1 VATSA
6 GTTVQFAVKAVQRPF
21 GWFLILVGLGFAVI
35 FGLQFPHSEKLD
47 AISIIEF
54 IRRTGDP
61 WITKFA
67 SWVGKE
73 WPAPESSV
81 SFIPLVLALAIWG
94 AKVAADAAFLQTSRA
109 LGKMLGGARA
119 PSKTG
124 VYSTGTSGFGD
135 FSAVPADSERS
146 REDLLK
152 RYRELEDALKTARRK
167 RCAFLSVDVVGSTTM
182 KQGETET
189 AISATFQAY
198 EEMLRDIFEQHA
210 AWKSAWTPDGV
221 MVCFLHL
228 DLAVAAGQRVLQSLR
243 EFNQKHNKLRTS
255 FRVRSG
261 LNEGEVAI
269 FEDSKLEKV
278 VDHTI
283 DVAGHM
289 QKEGRPNALW
299 LGASV
304 YNSLGEKAGFRKAN
318 SEVDGMIVYEWS
330 AERSW
335 AVEPLPEAAPVG
347 APAQAAAGATMGPG
361 APAPGPAGAPPPGEM
376 RRIGRYEIQEE
387 LGRGAMGAVYKARDP
402 QIGRTVAIKI
412 ILMTNQSPEAAQ
424 EYKQRFY
431 REAQTAGQMS
441 HPGIVTIYDVAED
454 EYGQPFLVM
463 EFVEGRTLESMLEP
477 GKGGRAKKRRPLN
490 QLLDVA
496 AQVADALDY
505 AHRRNVI
512 HRDIKPANILV
523 TTENKAKIADF
534 GIAKLAGTTMTQT
547 GLLVGTPAFMS
558 PEQITGRTV
567 DSRSDIFSFGIVLY
581 WMFTL
586 KKPFP
591 GDAITE
597 VAYKVV
603 HAAPPPPREVNAE
616 LPLEMDEILARCLA
630 KKPEERYANARDI
643 AVAFEALRA
652 GRPAPAAPSARRSR
666 K

>member
-1 VATSA
+1 MAESSRSS
-6 GTTVQFAVKAVQRPF
+6 VQFAIRAVQRPV
-21 GWFLILVGLGFAVI
+21 GWFLILVGLCFAVL
-35 FGLQFPHSEKLD
+35 FGLQFPHSPKLD
-47 AISIIEF
+47 EVSLIGHIH
-54 IRRTGDP
+54 RWGDP
-61 WITKFA
+61 LITRFA
-67 SWVGKE
+67 SWFDKE
-73 WPAPESSV
+73 WPTPSP
-81 SFIPLVLALAIWG
+81 SFIPLVVALATWG
-94 AKVAADAAFLQTSRA
+94 IKLAVDAIFLQTSR
-109 LGKMLGGARA
+109 LVGKLMGAKR
-119 PSKTG
+119 PVTKTG
-124 VYSTGTSGFGD
+124 VYEGAAFGD
-135 FSAVPADSERS
+135 FAVSADSAKGR
-146 REDLLK
+146 DQLLK
-152 RYRELEDALKTARRK
+152 RYRELEDALKSARRK
-167 RCAFLSVDVVGSTTM
+167 RCAFLSVDIVGSTSM

-198 EEMLRDIFEQHA
+198 EEMLKEIFEQHA
-210 AWKSAWTPDGV
+210 AWKTAWTPDGV
-221 MVCFLHL
+221 MVCFLQL
-228 DLAVAAGQRVLQSLR
+228 DLAVAAGQEVLRKLR

-299 LGASV
+299 LGASI
-304 YNSLGEKAGFRKAN
+304 YNALGEKTGFRKTN
-318 SEVDGMIVYEWS
+318 SEVDGMLVFEWS

-335 AVEPLPEAAPVG
+335 AVEMPEE
-347 APAQAAAGATMGPG
+347 AAAGATLGPVSTAAG
-361 APAPGPAGAPPPGEM
+361 HPRMRPAGEV
-376 RRIGRYEIQEE
+376 RKIGRYEIQSE

-412 ILMTNQSPEAAQ
+412 ILMTNQSPEAAE

-441 HPGIVTIYDVAED
+441 HPGIVTIYDVNED

-463 EFVEGRTLESMLEP
+463 EFIEGTTLESLLAP
-477 GKGGRAKKRRPLN
+477 AKAGQKKLRPPLK
-490 QLLDVA
+490 QLIDISS
-496 AQVADALDY
+496 QVADALDY

-523 TTENKAKIADF
+523 TSDVKAKIADF

-558 PEQITGRTV
+558 PEQITGRSI

-581 WMFTL
+581 WMFTG
-586 KKPFP
+586 KRPFP

-603 HAAPPPPREVNAE
+603 HAAPAPLREVDST
-616 LPLEMDEILARCLA
+616 LPLDLDDILSRCLA
-630 KKPEERYANARDI
+630 KKPDERYASAGEI
-643 AVAFEALRA
+643 TAAFEVLKAKQLV
-652 GRPAPAAPSARRSR
+652 PSTPRARRS
-666 K
+666 KVKK

>member
-1 VATSA
+1 M
-6 GTTVQFAVKAVQRPF
+6 PI
-21 GWFLILVGLGFAVI
+21 ILVRQWFNPYVALC
-35 FGLQFPHSEKLD
+35 
-47 AISIIEF
+47 
-54 IRRTGDP
+54 
-61 WITKFA
+61 A

-73 WPAPESSV
+73 WPAPTWTFV
-81 SFIPLVLALAIWG
+81 PLVMAFAVWLVKLG
-94 AKVAADAAFLQTSRA
+94 SDAAFLATSRA
-109 LGKMLGGARA
+109 LGKMMGAKRPA
-119 PSKTG
+119 TKTG
-124 VYSTGTSGFGD
+124 VYAGSGFGD
-135 FSAVPADSERS
+135 FAASADSERG
-146 REDLLK
+146 REQLLK

-167 RCAFLSVDVVGSTTM
+167 RCAFLSVDVVGSTSM

-198 EEMLRDIFEQHA
+198 EEMLKEVFEQHA

-255 FRVRSG
+255 FRVRCG

-299 LGASV
+299 LGAPV
-304 YNSLGEKAGFRKAN
+304 YNALGEKAGFRRTN
-318 SEVDGMIVYEWS
+318 SEVDGMIVYEW
-330 AERSW
+330 AADRSW
-335 AVEPLPEAAPVG
+335 AVEMPEELAA
-347 APAQAAAGATMGPG
+347 Q
-361 APAPGPAGAPPPGEM
+361 APGPAGATLGLGAPASGSTRPPKPGEA
-376 RRIGRYEIQEE
+376 RRIGRYEIQSE

-412 ILMTNQSPEAAQ
+412 ILMTNQSPEAVE

-441 HPGIVTIYDVAED
+441 HPGIVTIYDVSED

-463 EFVEGRTLESMLEP
+463 EFIEGKTLEDMLGL
-477 GKGGRAKKRRPLN
+477 GKAGRPKMRPPVS
-490 QLLDVA
+490 QLLDIA
-496 AQVADALDY
+496 IQVSDALDY

-523 TTENKAKIADF
+523 TTEGKVKIADF
-534 GIAKLAGTTMTQT
+534 GIAKMAGTTMTQT

-558 PEQITGRTV
+558 PEQITGRPI

-581 WMFTL
+581 WMFTGN
-586 KKPFP
+586 KPFP

-616 LPLEMDEILARCLA
+616 LPIELDDILNRCLA
-630 KKPEERYANARDI
+630 KKPEERYASAQEI
-643 AVAFEALRA
+643 TTAFQALST
-652 GRPAPAAPSARRSR
+652 GQAAPTTPRSRRSR

>member
-1 VATSA
+1 VAESSRSA
-6 GTTVQFAVKAVQRPF
+6 VQFAIRAIQRPF
-21 GWFLILVGLGFAVI
+21 GWFLIFVGLCFAVL
-35 FGLQFPHSEKLD
+35 FGLQFPHSPKVDDFFL
-47 AISIIEF
+47 IGYIHNW
-54 IRRTGDP
+54 GDP
-61 WITKFA
+61 LATRIA
-67 SWVGKE
+67 SWFGKQ
-73 WPAPESSV
+73 WPSPSP
-81 SFIPLVLALAIWG
+81 SFIPLVIALATWGIKLGVDALFLQSSRIIGKMMG
-94 AKVAADAAFLQTSRA
+94 AKRPVTKTGIYERQA
-109 LGKMLGGARA
+109 LGE
-119 PSKTG
+119 
-124 VYSTGTSGFGD
+124 F
-135 FSAVPADSERS
+135 AVDADSEKGR
-146 REDLLK
+146 DQLLK
-152 RYRELEDALKTARRK
+152 RYREIEDALKTARRK

-182 KQGETET
+182 KQGESET

-198 EEMLRDIFEQHA
+198 EEMLKEIFEQHA

-221 MVCFLHL
+221 MVCFLQL
-228 DLAVAAGQRVLQSLR
+228 DLAVAAGQAILR
-243 EFNQKHNKLRTS
+243 RLKDFNQKHNKLRTS

-261 LNEGEVAI
+261 LNDGEVAI

-304 YNSLGEKAGFRKAN
+304 YNALGEKGGFRKTN

-330 AERSW
+330 ADRSW
-335 AVEPLPEAAPVG
+335 AVEMPEEAV
-347 APAQAAAGATMGPG
+347 PAGAGATMGPG
-361 APAPGPAGAPPPGEM
+361 STAAGLPRTPPAPGEV
-376 RRIGRYEIQEE
+376 RKIGRYEIQSE

-412 ILMTNQSPEAAQ
+412 ILMTNQTPEAAE

-441 HPGIVTIYDVAED
+441 HPGIVTIYDVNED
-454 EYGQPFLVM
+454 AYGQPFLVM
-463 EFVEGRTLESMLEP
+463 EFIEGTTLESLLAP
-477 GKGGRAKKRRPLN
+477 AKAGQTKLRPPLK
-490 QLLDVA
+490 QLIDIS

-505 AHRRNVI
+505 AHRRKVI

-523 TTENKAKIADF
+523 TTEGKAKIADF

-558 PEQITGRTV
+558 PEQITGRTI

-581 WMFTL
+581 WMFTG
-586 KKPFP
+586 KRPFP

-603 HAAPPPPREVNAE
+603 HAAPQPLSEVDSTLPPD
-616 LPLEMDEILARCLA
+616 LDDILIRCLA
-630 KKPEERYANARDI
+630 KKPEERYPNAGEI
-643 AVAFEALRA
+643 HAAFETLKARQLV
-652 GRPAPAAPSARRSR
+652 PSMPSARRS
-666 K
+666 KVKK